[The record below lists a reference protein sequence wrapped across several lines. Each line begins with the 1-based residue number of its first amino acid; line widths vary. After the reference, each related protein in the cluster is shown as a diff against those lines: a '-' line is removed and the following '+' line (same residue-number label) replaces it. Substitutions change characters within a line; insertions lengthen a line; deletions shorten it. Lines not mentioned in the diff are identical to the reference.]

1 MTVIGYIR
9 KRVVQGEQT
18 SEQMINKYVRRGTRC
33 TLRWNLRGYMSRRFG
48 LGRVICQQ
56 KITKYMKGET
66 DTVNNKELR
75 EKIV

>member
-1 MTVIGYIR
+1 
-9 KRVVQGEQT
+9 
-18 SEQMINKYVRRGTRC
+18 
-33 TLRWNLRGYMSRRFG
+33 MSRRFG
-48 LGRVICQQ
+48 LGGVICQQ